1 MFSKKSGIAI
11 PTGLQDANP
20 RFGLMLILK
29 SGWYILI
36 IGSCFYFS
44 SSIAAEVP
52 VIDES
57 VRMQDASASSK
68 QAVPVKEAYEEED
81 SDEAEAQPSKP
92 AVAAL
97 PVLSLEQRL
106 NRLEKQMS
114 AREEIT
120 SELEALRQEVSQ
132 LRGSLEES
140 LHQTKQNSVLQTASN
155 SLAAVSS
162 SSASAVLAPTPVV
175 TSETDPK
182 EVEAYQKGYD
192 AVKVKDFERAKSAFL
207 NYLQT
212 YSKGIYVANAHY
224 WLGEIYL
231 NQGALAKASTEFNQ
245 VLANPKNPKYPEAL
259 LKIGFIYSQQN
270 NWPQARQQFNAVKQK
285 FPGTTAALLADER
298 LQEMTQQGH

>member
-1 MFSKKSGIAI
+1 MFSKKSGIA
-11 PTGLQDANP
+11 
-20 RFGLMLILK
+20 
-29 SGWYILI
+29 ILI

-57 VRMQDASASSK
+57 VRMEDTSASSK

-81 SDEAEAQPSKP
+81 SDEAEEQPKH
-92 AVAAL
+92 AAAAL
-97 PVLSLEQRL
+97 PALSLEQRL
-106 NRLEKQMS
+106 SRLEKQMS

-120 SELEALRQEVSQ
+120 TEFEELRQEVSQ

>member
-1 MFSKKSGIAI
+1 MFSKKSGIA
-11 PTGLQDANP
+11 
-20 RFGLMLILK
+20 
-29 SGWYILI
+29 ILI

-57 VRMQDASASSK
+57 VRMEDTSASSK
-68 QAVPVKEAYEEED
+68 QAVPVKEVYEEED
-81 SDEAEAQPSKP
+81 SDEAEEQPKH
-92 AVAAL
+92 AAAAL
-97 PVLSLEQRL
+97 PALSLEQRL
-106 NRLEKQMS
+106 SRLEKQMS

-120 SELEALRQEVSQ
+120 TEFEELRQEVSQ

-162 SSASAVLAPTPVV
+162 SSASAPASTLV
-175 TSETDPK
+175 TSETNSK

-207 NYLQT
+207 NYLQE
-212 YSKGIYVANAHY
+212 YSKGIYIANAHY

-245 VLANPKNPKYPEAL
+245 VLVNPKSSKYPEAL